1 MRAAYYNRLGPAS
14 EVIEIGEVPTPRPG
28 PGEVLIEVR
37 ASGINPHDVK
47 KRSGWIAHEAEFPVI
62 PHFDG
67 AGIIAD
73 VGDGVPARRCGE
85 RVWMSR
91 ADRLARAGTAAERVA
106 VPAALARALPE
117 TMDFAEGAC
126 IAVPAVTAHRA
137 LLRDGPVAG
146 KTVLV
151 AGGAGAVGH
160 VAIQIAKEDGARV
173 IATVSSEEK
182 ANHARAGGA
191 DLTIDYRRED
201 VVERVLSI
209 TDGQGVDRI
218 VEVDFGANVAIDHAV
233 LKPAGVVAS
242 YSSTRVPEP
251 VLPYYP
257 LAFKGVTVHFVQA
270 FIMEPHVLAATLDD
284 IDRRLAAG
292 TIMPTV
298 ARRFPL
304 EETARAHEALEAGG
318 QIGGIVVEVEGGRSA
333 MAKEPASAGGDASG
347 DRG

>member
-1 MRAAYYNRLGPAS
+1 VRAAYYNRLGPAS
-14 EVIEIGEVPTPRPG
+14 EVIEIGELPAPRPG

-67 AGIIAD
+67 AGVIVD
-73 VGDGVPARRCGE
+73 VGEGVPAERRDE
-85 RVWMSR
+85 RVWTSR
-91 ADRLARAGTAAERVA
+91 ADRLAKAGTAAQYVA

-117 TMDFAEGAC
+117 TMDFATGAC

-160 VAIQIAKEDGARV
+160 LAIQLAREGGARV
-173 IATVSSEEK
+173 IATVSSEVK
-182 ANHARAGGA
+182 AEHARAGGA
-191 DLTIDYRRED
+191 DFTIDYRRED
-201 VVERVLSI
+201 VVERVMSL
-209 TDGQGVDRI
+209 TEGQGVDRI

-233 LKPAGVVAS
+233 LKPAGIVAS

-257 LAFKGVTVHFVQA
+257 LAFKGVSVHFVQA
-270 FIMEPHVLAATLDD
+270 FIMEPEVLAATLHD
-284 IDRRLAAG
+284 IDDRLAAG
-292 TIMPTV
+292 TLVPTV
-298 ARRFPL
+298 ARRLPL
-304 EETARAHEALEAGG
+304 EETARAHEALEAGDH
-318 QIGGIVVEVEGGRSA
+318 IGGIVVEVEGERSA
-333 MAKEPASAGGDASG
+333 TAGAPASPGGDVG
-347 DRG
+347 GTRG

>member
-14 EVIEIGEVPTPRPG
+14 EVIEIGELPTPRAG

-47 KRSGWIAHEAEFPVI
+47 KRSGWIAHEAGFPVI

-73 VGDGVPARRCGE
+73 VGDGVSARRRGE
-85 RVWMSR
+85 RVWISR
-91 ADRLARAGTAAERVA
+91 ADRLACDGTAAERVA
-106 VPAALARALPE
+106 LPAALARALPE
-117 TMDFAEGAC
+117 TMDFGEGAC

-137 LLRDGPVAG
+137 LLRDGPITG

-160 VAIQIAKEDGARV
+160 IAIQLAREDGARV

-182 ANHARAGGA
+182 AEHARAGGA
-191 DLTIDYRRED
+191 HDTIDYRRED
-201 VVERVLSI
+201 VVERVLSL
-209 TDGQGVDRI
+209 TGGEGVDRI
-218 VEVDFGANVAIDHAV
+218 VEVDFGANVAIGHAV

-270 FIMEPHVLAATLDD
+270 FIMEPEVLAATLDD

-292 TIMPTV
+292 VLKPTV
-298 ARRFPL
+298 AGRFPL

-318 QIGGIVVEVEGGRSA
+318 HVGGIVVEIEGR
-333 MAKEPASAGGDASG
+333 ESG
-347 DRG
+347 

>member
-14 EVIEIGEVPTPRPG
+14 EVIEIGDMPPPRAG

-67 AGIIAD
+67 AGIIVE
-73 VGDGVPARRCGE
+73 VGDGVSARRRGE

-91 ADRLARAGTAAERVA
+91 ADRLASAGTAAERV
-106 VPAALARALPE
+106 VLPSALARVLPD
-117 TMDFAEGAC
+117 TMDFGEGAC

-137 LLRDGPVAG
+137 LLRDGSIAG

-160 VAIQIAKEDGARV
+160 VAIQLAREDGARV

-182 ANHARAGGA
+182 AEHARAGGA
-191 DLTIDYRRED
+191 DDTIDYRRED
-201 VVERVLSI
+201 VVERVLSL
-209 TDGQGVDRI
+209 TDGEGVDRI

-270 FIMEPHVLAATLDD
+270 FIMEPEVLAATLDD

-292 TIMPTV
+292 VLKPTV
-298 ARRFPL
+298 AGRFPL

-318 QIGGIVVEVEGGRSA
+318 HVGGIVVEIEGAESV
-333 MAKEPASAGGDASG
+333 
-347 DRG
+347 

>member
-14 EVIEIGEVPTPRPG
+14 EVIEIGELPTPRAG

-47 KRSGWIAHEAEFPVI
+47 KRSGWIAHEAGFPVI

-73 VGDGVPARRCGE
+73 VGDGVSARRRGE
-85 RVWMSR
+85 RVWISR
-91 ADRLARAGTAAERVA
+91 ADRLACDGTAAERVA
-106 VPAALARALPE
+106 LPAALARALPE
-117 TMDFAEGAC
+117 TMDFGEGAC

-137 LLRDGPVAG
+137 LLRDGPITG

-160 VAIQIAKEDGARV
+160 IAIQLAREDGARV

-182 ANHARAGGA
+182 AEHARAGGA
-191 DLTIDYRRED
+191 HDTIDYRRED
-201 VVERVLSI
+201 VVERVLSL
-209 TDGQGVDRI
+209 TGGEGVDRI
-218 VEVDFGANVAIDHAV
+218 VEVDFGANVAIGHAV

-270 FIMEPHVLAATLDD
+270 FIMEPEVLAATLDD

-292 TIMPTV
+292 VLKPTV
-298 ARRFPL
+298 AGRFPL

-318 QIGGIVVEVEGGRSA
+318 HVGGIVVEIESR
-333 MAKEPASAGGDASG
+333 ESG
-347 DRG
+347 

>member
-14 EVIEIGEVPTPRPG
+14 EVIEIGELAPPHPG

-37 ASGINPHDVK
+37 ASGVNPHDVK
-47 KRSGWIAHEAEFPVI
+47 KRSGWIAHEPKFPVI

-67 AGIIAD
+67 AGVIVE
-73 VGDGVPARRCGE
+73 VGDGVPAARIGE

-91 ADRLARAGTAAERVA
+91 ADRLARAGTAAEQVA
-106 VPAALARALPE
+106 VPAEVARPLPE
-117 TMDFAEGAC
+117 TLDFAEGAC

-137 LLRDGPVAG
+137 LLRDGPVSG

-160 VAIQIAKEDGARV
+160 VAVQLARQEGARV
-173 IATVSSEEK
+173 LATVSSEEK
-182 ANHARAGGA
+182 AAHARAGGA
-191 DLTIDYRRED
+191 HETIDYRRED
-201 VVERVLSI
+201 VIERVLAL
-209 TDGQGVDRI
+209 TGGAGVDRI
-218 VEVDFGANVAIDHAV
+218 IEVDFGANIAIDQAV
-233 LKPAGVVAS
+233 LKLAGVIAS

-270 FIMEPHVLAATLDD
+270 FIMEPEVLAATLDD
-284 IDRRLAAG
+284 IDRRLADRALAL
-292 TIMPTV
+292 TV

-304 EETARAHEALEAGG
+304 AETARAHEALEAGG
-318 QIGGIVVEVEGGRSA
+318 HIGGIVVEI
-333 MAKEPASAGGDASG
+333 GDHASG
-347 DRG
+347 

>member
-1 MRAAYYNRLGPAS
+1 M
-14 EVIEIGEVPTPRPG
+14 
-28 PGEVLIEVR
+28 
-37 ASGINPHDVK
+37 
-47 KRSGWIAHEAEFPVI
+47 
-62 PHFDG
+62 
-67 AGIIAD
+67 
-73 VGDGVPARRCGE
+73 
-85 RVWMSR
+85 
-91 ADRLARAGTAAERVA
+91 
-106 VPAALARALPE
+106 
-117 TMDFAEGAC
+117 
-126 IAVPAVTAHRA
+126 
-137 LLRDGPVAG
+137 
-146 KTVLV
+146 
-151 AGGAGAVGH
+151 
-160 VAIQIAKEDGARV
+160 
-173 IATVSSEEK
+173 
-182 ANHARAGGA
+182 
-191 DLTIDYRRED
+191 
-201 VVERVLSI
+201 
-209 TDGQGVDRI
+209 
-218 VEVDFGANVAIDHAV
+218 

-318 QIGGIVVEVEGGRSA
+318 QIGGIVAEVEGGRSA